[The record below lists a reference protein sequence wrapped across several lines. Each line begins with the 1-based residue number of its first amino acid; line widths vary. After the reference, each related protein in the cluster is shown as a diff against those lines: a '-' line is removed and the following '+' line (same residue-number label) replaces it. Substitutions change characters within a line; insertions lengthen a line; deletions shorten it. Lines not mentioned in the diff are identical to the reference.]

1 MNNFILK
8 CDPPI
13 TTTQEKKV
21 AIIYGKPRFY
31 EPKRLKEAKQLLISL
46 LKGQAPQEK
55 FEGALQ
61 LHVVW
66 KFPKN
71 KSHKHNEWRITK
83 PDTDNLQKMLK
94 DCMTKT
100 GYWKDDSQVV
110 KEIVEKL
117 WVNNEDE
124 GIEISIEQLD
134 KFRKDE
140 K

>member
-1 MNNFILK
+1 MIKFILN
-8 CDPPI
+8 CNPP
-13 TTTQEKKV
+13 TVTAQEKKV
-21 AIIYGKPRFY
+21 AIIGGKPRFY
-31 EPKRLKEAKQLLISL
+31 EPKQLKESKIFLSFL
-46 LKGQAPQEK
+46 LKEHAPQQK
-55 FEGALQ
+55 LEGALQ

-66 KFPKN
+66 KFPRN

-100 GYWKDDSQVV
+100 NYWNDDAQVV

-117 WVNNEDE
+117 WVNNEDA

-134 KFRKDE
+134 KLK
-140 K
+140 

>member
-8 CDPPI
+8 CNPPI
-13 TTTQEKKV
+13 TTSQEKKV
-21 AIIYGKPRFY
+21 AIVCGKPRFY
-31 EPKRLKEAKQLLISL
+31 EPKRLKEAKQLLINL
-46 LKGQAPQEK
+46 LKEHTPQEK
-55 FEGALQ
+55 LEGALA
-61 LHVVW
+61 LYVTW
-66 KFPKN
+66 KFPRN

-100 GYWKDDSQVV
+100 NYWNDDAQVV
-110 KEIVEKL
+110 IERCCKV
-117 WVNNEDE
+117 WVNNEDA

>member
-1 MNNFILK
+1 MIKVILK

-13 TTTQEKKV
+13 TTSQEKKV
-21 AIIYGKPRFY
+21 AIVCGKPRFY

-46 LKGQAPQEK
+46 LKKHAPQQK
-55 FEGALQ
+55 LEGPLQ

-66 KFPKN
+66 KFPIN

-100 GYWKDDSQVV
+100 NYWNDDAQVV

-117 WVNNEDE
+117 WVNKEDA

>member
-1 MNNFILK
+1 MNFILK

-13 TTTQEKKV
+13 TTSQEKKV
-21 AIIYGKPRFY
+21 AIVCGKPRFY
-31 EPKRLKEAKQLLISL
+31 EPKRLKEAKQLLINL
-46 LKGQAPQEK
+46 LKEHTPQEK
-55 FEGALQ
+55 LEGALA
-61 LHVVW
+61 LYVTW
-66 KFPKN
+66 KFSRN

-100 GYWKDDSQVV
+100 NYWNDDAQVV
-110 KEIVEKL
+110 IERCCKV
-117 WVNNEDE
+117 WVNNEDA

-134 KFRKDE
+134 KFRKEE